1 MKNENQSQYK
11 ITQAFITA
19 EQTGG
24 EEVSNRINLNS
35 NIVEL
40 VFFESLEK
48 PYISGQIAISDDQ
61 GFIDGIGFSGTE
73 RLFIEMASEDKTL
86 LPVMSRSFMMTSID
100 QVIKSNDAGQ
110 AQYICIHYHG
120 RTRSR

>member
-11 ITQAFITA
+11 ITQAFITS
-19 EQTGG
+19 EQQGG
-24 EEVSNRINLNS
+24 EDVSNRINLNS

-61 GFIDGIGFSGTE
+61 GFVYGIGFSGTE
-73 RLFIEMASEDKTL
+73 RLFIEMAS
-86 LPVMSRSFMMTSID
+86 
-100 QVIKSNDAGQ
+100 
-110 AQYICIHYHG
+110 
-120 RTRSR
+120 